1 MIYSFEKNVYVELKK
16 IFKRFLG
23 FYITYSNKQWGVEM
37 YNSGST
43 KKLTIKIF
51 VSLKKFHNTDNSK
64 FFNLLEYYFFFILY
78 SLSTMK
84 YIPILTENVYD
95 NFFNE
100 LMVEWRLNSRHIWGD
115 IKNKLLETRT
125 AVIGT
130 SCFSIF
136 SHISN
141 LNER

>member
-1 MIYSFEKNVYVELKK
+1 
-16 IFKRFLG
+16 
-23 FYITYSNKQWGVEM
+23 M

-100 LMVEWRLNSRHIWGD
+100 LMVEWRLNSRHI
-115 IKNKLLETRT
+115 
-125 AVIGT
+125 
-130 SCFSIF
+130 
-136 SHISN
+136 
-141 LNER
+141 